1 MTDNAALLQSIQT
14 INDIT
19 MKANNSC
26 DQDCMMDRQKRDLKN
41 AYLDAERNV
50 KTAPEKFSEAEH
62 SYLLHKEGTKGYTEL
77 LVER

>member
-26 DQDCMMDRQKRDLKN
+26 DQDCMMDRQRRELKK
-41 AYLDAERNV
+41 AYLDANSV
-50 KTAPEKFSEAEH
+50 FPM
-62 SYLLHKEGTKGYTEL
+62 
-77 LVER
+77 